1 MIGPRETGGPFC
13 LPTVPARVRPILE
26 MLPIEMISL
35 ALAANAGREA
45 GKFERASKITT
56 VE

>member
-1 MIGPRETGGPFC
+1 
-13 LPTVPARVRPILE
+13 
-26 MLPIEMISL
+26 MLPVEMISL

>member
-1 MIGPRETGGPFC
+1 M
-13 LPTVPARVRPILE
+13 LPLE
-26 MLPIEMISL
+26 MMSF
-35 ALAANAGREA
+35 ALAALEGREA